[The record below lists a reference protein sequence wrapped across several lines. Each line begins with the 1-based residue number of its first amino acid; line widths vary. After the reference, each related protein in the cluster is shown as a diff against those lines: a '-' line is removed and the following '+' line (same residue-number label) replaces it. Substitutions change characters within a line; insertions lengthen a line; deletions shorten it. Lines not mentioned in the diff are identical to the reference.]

1 MSDFIEKVSAKKN
14 LSINMPIEI
23 EVEEEY
29 YEGTYKSIIHEY
41 NSKSG
46 YAKIG
51 IPMYKGALIKLPKGI
66 KVKIRIYSNTAV
78 FLFKTIILQSGQE
91 NNIRFLV
98 VKVPDVIYKVQRRKY
113 VRIPISEDGYF
124 YIKSEYEE
132 LDEPPKYRFIS
143 KDFSAGGLSLV
154 TDKDLDQGEKLFI
167 NLHIKEGLQIEN
179 MEAEIIRKIG
189 ETDVGRNIY
198 GVEFISLDT
207 KTEKKFVK
215 FVFRYEIQ
223 SMKNN
228 RLW

>member
-1 MSDFIEKVSAKKN
+1 MSDFVEKVSAKRN
-14 LSINMPIEI
+14 ISINMPIEI
-23 EVEEEY
+23 EVDEEY
-29 YEGTYKSIIHEY
+29 YEGNYKSIIHEY

-66 KVKIRIYSNTAV
+66 KIRIRIYSNTAV

-98 VKVPDVIYKVQRRKY
+98 VKVPEVIYKVQRRKY

-124 YIKSEYEE
+124 YLKKEYEE
-132 LDEPPKYRFIS
+132 MDDPPKHKFVS
-143 KDFSAGGLSLV
+143 KDFSAGGLSIVSDYDLV
-154 TDKDLDQGEKLFI
+154 EGDRVFI
-167 NLHIKEGLQIEN
+167 NMNIKEGLKIEN
-179 MEAEIIRKIG
+179 FEAEVVRKIG
-189 ETDVGRNIY
+189 ETDVGRKIF
-198 GVEFISLDT
+198 GLEFTSLDT

-223 SMKNN
+223 SMKRN
-228 RLW
+228 RL

>member
-1 MSDFIEKVSAKKN
+1 MSDFVEKVSAKRN

-23 EVEEEY
+23 EVDEEY
-29 YEGTYKSIIHEY
+29 YEGTYKSIIHEF

-66 KVKIRIYSNTAV
+66 KVRIRVYSNTAV

-98 VKVPDVIYKVQRRKY
+98 IKVPDIIYKVQRRKY
-113 VRIPISEDGYF
+113 VRIPISEDGFFYF
-124 YIKSEYEE
+124 KKDYEE
-132 LDEPPKYRFIS
+132 MDNPPKHRFIS
-143 KDFSAGGLSLV
+143 KDFSAGGLSIV
-154 TDKDLDQGEKLFI
+154 TDDELKEGERVFI
-167 NLHIKEGLQIEN
+167 NMDIKEGLEIKN
-179 MEAEIIRKIG
+179 FEAEVVRKIG

-198 GVEFISLDT
+198 GMEFTSLDT

-223 SMKNN
+223 SMKKN
-228 RLW
+228 RL

>member
-1 MSDFIEKVSAKKN
+1 MSDFVEKVSAKRN

-23 EVEEEY
+23 EVDEEY
-29 YEGTYKSIIHEY
+29 YEGTYKSIIHEF

-66 KVKIRIYSNTAV
+66 KVRIRIYSNTAV

-98 VKVPDVIYKVQRRKY
+98 VKVPDIIYKVQRRKY
-113 VRIPISEDGYF
+113 VRIPISEDGFF
-124 YIKSEYEE
+124 YLKKDYEE
-132 LDEPPKYRFIS
+132 MDNPPKHKFVS
-143 KDFSAGGLSLV
+143 KDFSAGGLSIV
-154 TDKDLDQGEKLFI
+154 TDDDLKEGERVFI
-167 NLHIKEGLQIEN
+167 NMDIKEGLEIKN
-179 MEAEIIRKIG
+179 FEAEVVRKIG

-198 GVEFISLDT
+198 GMEFTSLDT

-223 SMKNN
+223 SMKKN
-228 RLW
+228 RL

>member
-1 MSDFIEKVSAKKN
+1 MSDFVEKVSAKRN

-23 EVEEEY
+23 EVDEEY
-29 YEGTYKSIIHEY
+29 YEGTYKSIIHEF

-66 KVKIRIYSNTAV
+66 KVRIRVYSNTAV

-98 VKVPDVIYKVQRRKY
+98 VKVPDIIYKVQRRKY
-113 VRIPISEDGYF
+113 VRIPISEDGFFYF
-124 YIKSEYEE
+124 KKDYEE
-132 LDEPPKYRFIS
+132 MDNPPKHRFIS
-143 KDFSAGGLSLV
+143 KDFSAGGLSIV
-154 TDKDLDQGEKLFI
+154 TDDELKEGERVFI
-167 NLHIKEGLQIEN
+167 NMDIKEGLEIKN
-179 MEAEIIRKIG
+179 FEAEVVRKIG

-198 GVEFISLDT
+198 GMEFTSLDT

-223 SMKNN
+223 SMKKN
-228 RLW
+228 RL

>member
-1 MSDFIEKVSAKKN
+1 MSDFIEKVSAKNN

-23 EVEEEY
+23 EVSEEY

-41 NSKSG
+41 NNKTG

-66 KVKIRIYSNTAV
+66 QVKIRIYSNTAV

-98 VKVPDVIYKVQRRKY
+98 VKVPEVIFKVQRRKY

-124 YIKSEYEE
+124 FIKSEYEE
-132 LDEPPKYRFIS
+132 NHDPIKYRFIS
-143 KDFSAGGLSLV
+143 KDFSAGGLSIV
-154 TDKDLDQGEKLFI
+154 TDKDLEEGEKLFVY
-167 NLHIKEGLQIEN
+167 LHIKEGLEIEKL
-179 MEAEIIRKIG
+179 EAEVIRKIG

-198 GVEFISLDT
+198 GLEFTTLDA

-223 SMKNN
+223 SMKRN
-228 RLW
+228 RL